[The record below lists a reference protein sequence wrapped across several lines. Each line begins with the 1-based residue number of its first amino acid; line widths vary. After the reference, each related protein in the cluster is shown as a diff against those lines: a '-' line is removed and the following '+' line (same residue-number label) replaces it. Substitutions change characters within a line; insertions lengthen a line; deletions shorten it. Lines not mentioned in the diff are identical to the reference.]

1 MSKMAEI
8 LKQLLCLTTFLKP
21 NPTKVQCQLGAR
33 KVLYMFFS
41 FSILAKWVSGST
53 ELGTEQ

>member
-1 MSKMAEI
+1 MAEI